1 MPDHLW
7 EGHRDEVEAM
17 REYMGWDFE
26 KTNWD
31 GMGMKFG
38 QGNVYAWVKIQ
49 AGQIWAGE
57 KNDWYENNVKIWLEA
72 QGLDW

>member
-17 REYMGWDFE
+17 RKYMGNSVAD
-26 KTNWD
+26 TNWD

-38 QGNVYAWVKIQ
+38 QGNVYLWIKIQ

>member
-17 REYMGWDFE
+17 RKYMGWNFSD
-26 KTNWD
+26 TNWD

-38 QGNVYAWVKIQ
+38 QGNVYAWVKVQ
-49 AGQIWAGE
+49 AAEIWAGE